1 MALQVTSEARELE
14 ELEMSL
20 LLTGIATRY
29 GFDFRNYARASL
41 RRRVRHAVEQ
51 EGVANITQL
60 QERILRDPACMERFI
75 ANLSVHVTTMFRDPQ
90 FYVAFRERVIPM
102 LRTYPFVRVWHA
114 GCSTGEEVYSLAI
127 LLEEEGLYDRCRL
140 YATDISDRL
149 LRRAATGIFPI
160 TDMREHT
167 LNYQRAGG
175 THEFSRYYLAQDNE
189 VIFAEALRRNMVFS
203 QHNLVSDAAFN
214 EFQVIMCR
222 NVMIYFDTALQQRVH
237 TLFYDSLCRFGIL
250 GMGRK
255 ETVDLTTQRNCYREV
270 GENTRLYRK
279 ER

>member
-1 MALQVTSEARELE
+1 MALQVTSEASELE
-14 ELEMSL
+14 DLEITL
-20 LLTGIATRY
+20 LLTAMATRY
-29 GFDFRNYARASL
+29 GFDFRNYALASL

-60 QERILRDPACMERFI
+60 QERVLRDPSCMERFI

-90 FYVAFRERVIPM
+90 FFVAFREHVVPM
-102 LRTYPFVRVWHA
+102 LRTYPFIRVWHA

-127 LLEEEGLYDRCRL
+127 LLEEEDLYERCRL

-149 LRRAATGIFPI
+149 LRRAATGVFPL

-167 LNYQRAGG
+167 RNYQRAGG
-175 THEFSRYYLAQDNE
+175 THEFSRYYHAHEDH

-214 EFQVIMCR
+214 DFQVIMCR
-222 NVMIYFDTALQQRVH
+222 NVMIYFDATLQQRVH
-237 TLFYDSLCRFGIL
+237 TLFYDSLCRFGVL
-250 GMGRK
+250 GVGRK
-255 ETVDLTTQRNCYREV
+255 ETIDLIAQRSCYREI
-270 GENTRLYRK
+270 GQDTRLYRK